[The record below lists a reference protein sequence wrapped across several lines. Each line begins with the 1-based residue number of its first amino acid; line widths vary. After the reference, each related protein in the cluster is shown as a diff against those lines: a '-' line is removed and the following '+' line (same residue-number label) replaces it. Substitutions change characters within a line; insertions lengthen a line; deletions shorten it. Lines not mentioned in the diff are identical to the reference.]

1 MIMIIMII
9 MINGRRCSVWWR
21 KVVIWNRFF
30 FCFLVRQK
38 KSLYI
43 CIKLNAATAV
53 LIFFIRPA
61 TCRYRLSIHFEFI
74 SFFTVWPNWSLVMK
88 RRRSRRGPLFKD
100 WPSLG
105 FFFCYGLI
113 CLSINAKK
121 KQQRPNT
128 LCLWSSIDE
137 HLLLFRFFFFFSY
150 ISTLTMLAIC
160 STWSMA
166 IIIVCL
172 LCVCVWKS
180 KVFFLV

>member
-1 MIMIIMII
+1 M
-9 MINGRRCSVWWR
+9 
-21 KVVIWNRFF
+21 
-30 FCFLVRQK
+30 
-38 KSLYI
+38 
-43 CIKLNAATAV
+43 
-53 LIFFIRPA
+53 IFFIRPA

-74 SFFTVWPNWSLVMK
+74 SFFTVWPNWSLVVK
-88 RRRSRRGPLFKD
+88 RKRGPLFKD

-121 KQQRPNT
+121 NNNGQTPCVFGRRLMNT
-128 LCLWSSIDE
+128 CCFVSS
-137 HLLLFRFFFFFSY
+137 FFSY

-172 LCVCVWKS
+172 LCMCVWKS
-180 KVFFLV
+180 KVFFSCLKKTRVCLLFEFKRQTLIDHWPFWIK